1 MEDIKEQARKDVD
14 RIWEEKLKQSFEE
27 QINKA
32 FAETLKDLK
41 IEITNFNNS
50 INNHIDDLDKDFEE
64 KWNKKFENEMSKIEI
79 LKKQNNDKNNN
90 EQNDFNNNEDINII
104 NNKNNKYND
113 INDYKDYIEKDFNI
127 NNNVDDNDFEDDE
140 KLRKKFIDFGNLDKP
155 TLNYLTLQQNE
166 NPLINIILQCLSNI
180 REVAQYFMNPTKEN
194 KILQKSK
201 DNPNNTYLSPSFLK
215 LLDHLWKSN
224 QKEYNPTEIHNVL
237 MKLMLNN
244 YNTNDASIIINCILN
259 KLNEELNFNQEYPN
273 FKEDDSYEHF
283 DRDVTLKKFQDK
295 FLKNLTQ
302 ISDTF
307 FSTIKIKKRCLQ
319 CNHEGYQYFFEAS
332 PVVNIYLEENKE
344 NDDFNKL
351 SFEEHFHF
359 LLTAKKEENII
370 EDCLICGNATK
381 KYQIKDV
388 YTSSG
393 VLIINI
399 NREKDPNN
407 KIYFRYPEFFDG
419 KKMINAGMP
428 NYQLT
433 TVIKKIRNYNNNNF
447 EYVAFY
453 QNYIDKRWYSFNNQ
467 RIELIQDNYKNYII
481 DDKDTILLIY
491 TKINN

>member
-41 IEITNFNNS
+41 VEITNFNNS
-50 INNHIDDLDKDFEE
+50 INNHIDNLDKDFEE

-79 LKKQNNDKNNN
+79 LKEQNNIKNNI
-90 EQNDFNNNEDINII
+90 EQNDFNINENNNFI
-104 NNKNNKYND
+104 NNNNNINN
-113 INDYKDYIEKDFNI
+113 INDYKDYVEKDFNI

-140 KLRKKFIDFGNLDKP
+140 KLRKKAIDFGNLNKP
-155 TLNYLTLQQNE
+155 TLNYLILQQNE

-180 REVAQYFMNPTKEN
+180 REVAQYYLNPLKEN

-201 DNPNNTYLSPSFLK
+201 DNPNNTYLGPLFLK
-215 LLDHLWKSN
+215 LLDHLWKSYK
-224 QKEYNPTEIHNVL
+224 KEYNATEIHNVL
-237 MKLMLNN
+237 KKLMLNN
-244 YNTNDASIIINCILN
+244 YNTNDASIIINFILN

-273 FKEDDSYEHF
+273 LEQDNPYDHF
-283 DRDVTLKKFQDK
+283 DADLTVKKFQDK
-295 FLKNLTQ
+295 FMKNRTQ

-307 FSTIKIKKRCLQ
+307 FSAIKIKKRCLQ
-319 CNHEGYQYFFEAS
+319 CNHEGYQYFFETS
-332 PVVNIYLEENKE
+332 PVINIYLEENKE
-344 NDDFNKL
+344 NDNFNKL
-351 SFEEHFHF
+351 SFEQHFHS
-359 LLTAKKEENII
+359 LLTVKEEQEII
-370 EDCLICGNATK
+370 EDCLICGSIQK
-381 KYQIKDV
+381 KNQIKDV
-388 YTSSG
+388 YTSSA

-447 EYVAFY
+447 EYISFY
-453 QNYIDKRWYSFNNQ
+453 QNIIDKRWYSFNNQ

-481 DDKDTILLIY
+481 DDKNTILLIY

>member
-1 MEDIKEQARKDVD
+1 LN
-14 RIWEEKLKQSFEE
+14 LK
-27 QINKA
+27 
-32 FAETLKDLK
+32 
-41 IEITNFNNS
+41 
-50 INNHIDDLDKDFEE
+50 
-64 KWNKKFENEMSKIEI
+64 
-79 LKKQNNDKNNN
+79 
-90 EQNDFNNNEDINII
+90 
-104 NNKNNKYND
+104 
-113 INDYKDYIEKDFNI
+113 
-127 NNNVDDNDFEDDE
+127 
-140 KLRKKFIDFGNLDKP
+140 
-155 TLNYLTLQQNE
+155 
-166 NPLINIILQCLSNI
+166 
-180 REVAQYFMNPTKEN
+180 KEN

-201 DNPNNTYLSPSFLK
+201 DNPNNNYLGPSFLK

-224 QKEYNPTEIHNVL
+224 QKEYEPIEIYNVL
-237 MKLMLNN
+237 KKLMLNN
-244 YNTNDASIIINCILN
+244 YYTNDASIIINCILN

-273 FKEDDSYEHF
+273 FEQDNPYDHF
-283 DRDVTLKKFQDK
+283 NRDVAVKKFQDK
-295 FLKNLTQ
+295 FLKNITQ

-307 FSTIKIKKRCLQ
+307 FSSMKIKKRCLQ
-319 CNHEGYQYFFEAS
+319 CNVDPQYFFEAS

-344 NDDFNKL
+344 NDNFNKL
-351 SFEEHFHF
+351 SFEEHFHT
-359 LLTAKKEENII
+359 LLTSKEELYII
-370 EDCLICGNATK
+370 EKCLICGSAQK
-381 KYQIKDV
+381 KDQIKDV
-388 YTSSG
+388 YTSSP